1 MQIVCITGNV
11 NIEDALRI
19 RRQVFIEEQNVSE
32 QEEFDDLDDQS
43 THIMLYKDNL
53 CVATGRMYC
62 EKESVM
68 HIGRIAVSKEFRS
81 FGYGKTLMLELLNRA
96 FQVEGINEI
105 VISAQC
111 RVIGFYEKLGFIKRG
126 NTYIDANI
134 PHVELSLLK
143 VKYVTA

>member
-1 MQIVCITGNV
+1 LQIVCITGNV

-53 CVATGRMYC
+53 CVATGRMYR
-62 EKESVM
+62 EKESIM
-68 HIGRIAVSKEFRS
+68 HVGRIAVSKEFRS
-81 FGYGKTLMLELLNRA
+81 FGYGKILMVDMLNRA
-96 FQVEGINEI
+96 FQIEDINEI

-111 RVIGFYEKLGFIKRG
+111 RVICFYEKLGFIKRG
-126 NTYIDANI
+126 SIYLDANI
-134 PHVELSLLK
+134 PHVEMTLLK
-143 VKYVTA
+143 VK